1 MNIYVKIPYICVNSS
16 ENPMYMYINVKQI
29 QQIDG
34 IDVEHK
40 GDDDAWPEDI
50 ASHKFRF
57 DHTKGR
63 PATPLLNW
71 RSVQAQPLE
80 LCHRMSTN
88 ISKSTEVVKDN
99 EYENCGR
106 VLQARKF

>member
-40 GDDDAWPEDI
+40 GDDDA
-50 ASHKFRF
+50 
-57 DHTKGR
+57 
-63 PATPLLNW
+63 
-71 RSVQAQPLE
+71 V
-80 LCHRMSTN
+80 
-88 ISKSTEVVKDN
+88 
-99 EYENCGR
+99 
-106 VLQARKF
+106 